1 LPEINPITW
10 RGKIMVSTHTD
21 ENQFLFVKRNLCVVL
36 DYTTIFPDRI
46 FLW

>member
-1 LPEINPITW
+1 
-10 RGKIMVSTHTD
+10 MVSTYTD
-21 ENQFLFVKRNLCVVL
+21 ENQFLFVKRNLYVLL